1 MLVLPLND
9 RHDRTGFDC
18 GDAELNGWFAQVAKQ
33 HKEKGISSTFVAVAD
48 EAGMEVFG
56 FYVISLAEL
65 VNTNLPVQ
73 YRKRLPTKQPVFRLG
88 RLATAKS
95 HERKGIGEYMFFDAI
110 DRLTHIAKDVGG
122 IGLVANAKPSA
133 VSFYNRY
140 GFEQMADH
148 PRDLFLPLQRPSRA
162 TTLAASLRPHSQR

>member
-9 RHDRTGFDC
+9 RHDRKGFDC
-18 GDAELNGWFAQVAKQ
+18 GDAELNGWFAQVARQ

-48 EAGMEVFG
+48 EASTEVFG
-56 FYVISLAEL
+56 FYAVSLAEL
-65 VNTNLPVQ
+65 VSTNLPVQ
-73 YRKRLPTKQPVFRLG
+73 YRKRLPAKVPVFRLG

-95 HERKGIGEYMFFDAI
+95 RERKGIGEYLLFDAI
-110 DRLTHIAKDVGG
+110 DRVTHVAKDIGG
-122 IGLVANAKPSA
+122 IGLVVNAKPSA

-148 PRDLFLPLQRPSRA
+148 PQNLFLL
-162 TTLAASLRPHSQR
+162 L